1 MLSNKMRYTK
11 QNILMKDKQ
20 TMALNLL
27 NKGENLFLTGPGGV
41 GKTAVLKAFASQ
53 TTKKLA
59 ITSTTGTSALLLN
72 GTTVHSFL
80 GIGLGKEKVSILV
93 DRIIKSAYLKN
104 RWCQLECLIIDEISM
119 MHPDLF
125 DKIEQLARTIRKSDV
140 PFGGIQL
147 VLSGDFLQLPC
158 IGTMNFC
165 FEAKSWNKCVT
176 NVVCLD
182 EIIRQGDKKFQKC
195 LNAVRMGEITREV
208 RDILESRVGAK
219 LHNTYGIRPTK
230 LYAKNINVDKEND
243 LELDKLAE
251 QGKDFLVYEMNM
263 EVQAGIRTRKNYL
276 LRKFYKYCPVSERV
290 ELCVGAQ
297 VMLMKNID
305 MSCGLANGS
314 RGVVMGF
321 NDSSMPIIRFLNGEQ
336 RAIGMEIWDM
346 KEKNKRVIRAYQIP
360 LRVAYAISIH
370 KSQGCSLDYAEVD
383 LSNIFEYGQ
392 AYVALSRVK
401 SLNGLSIK
409 AIDYKCIQAD
419 PIAVSYYQS
428 LR

>member
-53 TTKKLA
+53 TIKKLA

>member
-1 MLSNKMRYTK
+1 MRYTK

-53 TTKKLA
+53 TIKKLA

>member
-1 MLSNKMRYTK
+1 
-11 QNILMKDKQ
+11 
-20 TMALNLL
+20 
-27 NKGENLFLTGPGGV
+27 
-41 GKTAVLKAFASQ
+41 
-53 TTKKLA
+53 
-59 ITSTTGTSALLLN
+59 
-72 GTTVHSFL
+72 
-80 GIGLGKEKVSILV
+80 
-93 DRIIKSAYLKN
+93 
-104 RWCQLECLIIDEISM
+104 
-119 MHPDLF
+119 
-125 DKIEQLARTIRKSDV
+125 
-140 PFGGIQL
+140 
-147 VLSGDFLQLPC
+147 
-158 IGTMNFC
+158 
-165 FEAKSWNKCVT
+165 
-176 NVVCLD
+176 
-182 EIIRQGDKKFQKC
+182 
-195 LNAVRMGEITREV
+195 
-208 RDILESRVGAK
+208 
-219 LHNTYGIRPTK
+219 
-230 LYAKNINVDKEND
+230 
-243 LELDKLAE
+243 
-251 QGKDFLVYEMNM
+251 
-263 EVQAGIRTRKNYL
+263 
-276 LRKFYKYCPVSERV
+276 
-290 ELCVGAQ
+290 
-297 VMLMKNID
+297 MKNID

>member
-1 MLSNKMRYTK
+1 MLSNKMRSTK

-41 GKTAVLKAFASQ
+41 GKTAVLKTFASQ
-53 TTKKLA
+53 TRKKLA

-80 GIGLGKEKVSILV
+80 GIGLGKEKVSILA
-93 DRIIKSAYLKN
+93 DRIIKSTYLKN
-104 RWCQLECLIIDEISM
+104 RWCQVECLIIDEISM

-263 EVQAGIRTRKNYL
+263 EVQADIRTRKNYL